1 MFDVKHILKVIL
13 LVLFICLSG
22 CSTNNSTAEQT
33 LDETEKQSL
42 TIELLSINFLA
53 GNSHHLL
60 GQKIERWAE
69 AHPNVSVTIQWKLN
83 SFAQTSNSTWDKNKE
98 PSALYKDTAEVP
110 DIVELVPNQM
120 RDLYNLGKIEPLN
133 IKESALDDFVITS
146 NDGHV
151 LGVKS
156 KINPMV
162 LYYNQEIFQSLGLQS
177 PTKLWDASQLGD
189 AVTRLKSAGYDVYI
203 PISPYTLE
211 WAVSLF
217 GGRIVAA
224 DGTTFNGYLDSD
236 DAVGGAEWLASFDTN
251 MDREWKGETLAP
263 MPYDLLDGKYALA
276 VEYAYGF
283 NAGAT
288 NSYEAIVQANGEVG
302 VAALP
307 AGTNGINPALVSG
320 LSITS
325 KSTHQ
330 ALAMQ
335 LLRDLTS
342 DKESLYSDIAM
353 QTAEANE
360 NRLDEPAD
368 EERKA
373 LILDEIKRS
382 VPATL
387 HMHEYNAKVF
397 FSMIR
402 AGNPSPL
409 KDIRNH
415 LPIREALKRYASQME
430 ESFGT
435 TNH

>member
-1 MFDVKHILKVIL
+1 MKYILKVIL
-13 LVLFICLSG
+13 LVLLICLSG
-22 CSTNNSTAEQT
+22 CSSTSSTAEQT
-33 LDETEKQSL
+33 LDETEKQTL
-42 TIELLSINFLA
+42 TIELLSINASA
-53 GNSHHLL
+53 GNGHHLL
-60 GQKIERWAE
+60 GQKIKRWAE
-69 AHPNVSVTIQWKLN
+69 AHPNVSVTIRWKMN
-83 SFAQTSNSTWDKNKE
+83 DFDRIPKPSWE
-98 PSALYKDTAEVP
+98 RMEVPSALYKDAADVP

-146 NDGHV
+146 SDGHV

-162 LYYNQEIFQSLGLQS
+162 VYYNQEVFHQLGLES
-177 PTKLWDASQLGD
+177 PTKLWDAAQLGD

-203 PISPYTLE
+203 PVSPYTLE

-217 GGRIVAA
+217 GGRMIAA
-224 DGTTFNGYLDSD
+224 DGATFTGYLDSD
-236 DAVGGAEWLASFDTN
+236 DAVKGAQWLANFDTN

-288 NSYEAIVQANGEVG
+288 DSYEAIVQANGQIG

-353 QTAEANE
+353 HTMEANE
-360 NRLDEPAD
+360 DKLDEPAD

-373 LILDEIKRS
+373 LILDETKRS

-387 HMHEYNAKVF
+387 YMHEFNAAVSF
-397 FSMIR
+397 TLIWG
-402 AGNPSPL
+402 GNPSPL

-415 LPIREALKRYASQME
+415 LPIRDALKRYASQME
-430 ESFGT
+430 ESRGT
-435 TNH
+435 S